1 MINTHIEVFMKYII
15 LLAFLVGCSETTAPV
30 TQTPTVSA
38 PVVAEP
44 IKVERL
50 PLAWGSKSPAWDK
63 AIYDELA
70 TLPDVELPTLP
81 CKTLKT
87 KDCAA
92 QLLSIIAKRESNFDP
107 SVKYN
112 ETGHLSG
119 VVSRGLLQISK
130 DSANGYGCNI
140 TDEKQLHDPV
150 INLKCGVKILS
161 KWAKTDKTLID
172 QPKLGCARYW
182 STCRSKDGTSKS
194 YKEIMTYLSKL

>member
-1 MINTHIEVFMKYII
+1 MKYII

-30 TQTPTVSA
+30 IQTPTVSA

-50 PLAWGSKSPAWDK
+50 PLAWSKAHPNWDK

-70 TLPDVELPTLP
+70 TLPDIELSKLP

-130 DSANGYGCNI
+130 DSANQSAYNCNI
-140 TDEKQLHDPV
+140 KDAQELHDPV
-150 INLKCGVKILS
+150 INLKCGVKILAYQS
-161 KWAKTDKTLID
+161 KKSGVLID
-172 QPKLGCARYW
+172 GLKGGCGAYW
-182 STCRSKDGTSKS
+182 ATCRSKNGTSKS
-194 YKEIMTYLSKL
+194 YKEIMAYMGKF